1 MIKQLTRLT
10 LLAGLALAQAAA
22 DPVESDYYKID
33 AFPVPDGIVMETS
46 GIEMMP
52 DGKLAICSRRGDI
65 YMLSNPYGDPSKIEW
80 SLYAE
85 GLHEP
90 LNLSFS
96 DGWLYCTQRGELTQ
110 IKDVDGDGR
119 ADLFQTANDG

>member
-65 YMLSNPYGDPSKIEW
+65 YMLSNLTATPPRSSGACTPRACTSLSTSSSTTAGSTAPSAA
-80 SLYAE
+80 S
-85 GLHEP
+85 
-90 LNLSFS
+90 
-96 DGWLYCTQRGELTQ
+96 
-110 IKDVDGDGR
+110 
-119 ADLFQTANDG
+119 

>member
-65 YMLSNPYGDPSKIEW
+65 YMSATHTVTRTKSSGLSMPKACTSHSTSPSRTAG
-80 SLYAE
+80 YTA
-85 GLHEP
+85 
-90 LNLSFS
+90 LSAAS
-96 DGWLYCTQRGELTQ
+96 
-110 IKDVDGDGR
+110 
-119 ADLFQTANDG
+119 